1 MMVEEGCRSRGT
13 SSDSAMGEEAT
24 MVTGAM
30 EAEEGEEVGLV
41 WKKEHQGSQAW
52 DKVDLRTPVQ
62 GAVEKSQ
69 TLETGWGGAPTMP
82 TVEEV
87 AGLASE
93 RGVKMWN

>member
-1 MMVEEGCRSRGT
+1 
-13 SSDSAMGEEAT
+13 
-24 MVTGAM
+24 M

-41 WKKEHQGSQAW
+41 WKEEHQGSQAW

-69 TLETGWGGAPTMP
+69 MLETGWGGAPTMP

-93 RGVKMWN
+93 REANVELNNFEDEKIEKVYLLLTVF